1 MHVTFLALGSRG
13 DIQPYAALGQ
23 GLRSAGH
30 WVCFV
35 TAENFGGMI
44 AAYGLDFVP
53 VPGDAEAVVRKAGAN
68 MLALVRSFGE
78 MSKGI
83 ARDLDR
89 LAPILGETDVII
101 NQLPGGLYGYDL
113 AQKYGVPLVMAA
125 VIPLNRTSAF
135 PMIGWP
141 TLFASVVGYNRLSYR
156 VAEQMAWHM
165 LRPFINRW
173 RQEKLGLLK
182 LPFRGYFNELYE
194 RGVPVLNGFS
204 RYVVPCP
211 IDWGEHIHITGYWY
225 PEDETWG
232 PPDELCRFIEA
243 GPPPVFIGF
252 GSMPVSQ
259 PERTTNLILEALQQA
274 GQRAVLHTGWA
285 GLGGDLHDDVF
296 QIEYAPYNWL
306 FPRMAA
312 VVHHGGSGTTASG
325 LRAGVSTLIVP
336 FLFDQ
341 SYWGRRVA
349 ALGAG
354 PAPIPYKQ
362 LSVDRLAE
370 GITRAVNDTAMR
382 QRAASLGQKI
392 RAEDGIAQARQIIED
407 TVQKGYLDN
416 V

>member
-1 MHVTFLALGSRG
+1 
-13 DIQPYAALGQ
+13 
-23 GLRSAGH
+23 
-30 WVCFV
+30 
-35 TAENFGGMI
+35 
-44 AAYGLDFVP
+44 
-53 VPGDAEAVVRKAGAN
+53 
-68 MLALVRSFGE
+68 
-78 MSKGI
+78 
-83 ARDLDR
+83 
-89 LAPILGETDVII
+89 
-101 NQLPGGLYGYDL
+101 
-113 AQKYGVPLVMAA
+113 
-125 VIPLNRTSAF
+125 
-135 PMIGWP
+135 
-141 TLFASVVGYNRLSYR
+141 
-156 VAEQMAWHM
+156 
-165 LRPFINRW
+165 
-173 RQEKLGLLK
+173 
-182 LPFRGYFNELYE
+182 
-194 RGVPVLNGFS
+194 
-204 RYVVPCP
+204 VVPRP
-211 IDWGEHIHITGYWY
+211 PDWGEHIHITGYWY

-232 PPDELCRFIEA
+232 PPDELRRFIEA

-259 PERTTNLILEALQQA
+259 PERTTSLVLEALKRA

-370 GITRAVNDTAMR
+370 GITRAVNDAAMR